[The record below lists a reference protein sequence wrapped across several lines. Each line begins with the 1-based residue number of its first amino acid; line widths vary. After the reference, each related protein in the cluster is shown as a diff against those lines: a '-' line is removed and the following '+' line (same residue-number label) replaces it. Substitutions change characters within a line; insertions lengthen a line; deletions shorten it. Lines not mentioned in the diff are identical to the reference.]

1 MSGLGN
7 SSEKCSKL
15 VLTPSLLM
23 RMFEWCHEDAA
34 NDVAMHKAFEK
45 IIAFNDG
52 VNPLN
57 MDVYEAIVDGANDG
71 QEKEAEED
79 SEECTDTYCYD
90 NPEYCCHDYNNYND
104 YYTDTYCQA
113 PEADKYCC
121 HTYDTSYE
129 YPVDCSYP
137 DPNECCHKAA
147 PIDYTSVDTYYEPFG
162 MGNYDGKPTTITIDC
177 VKDEVPCE
185 DCPQEEVITP
195 EIEQQMMQAFRNAQ
209 G

>member
-7 SSEKCSKL
+7 SSDKCSKL

-45 IIAFNDG
+45 IIAFSDG

-57 MDVYEAIVDGANDG
+57 MDVYEAIIDGANDG
-71 QEKEAEED
+71 QEKESEED
-79 SEECTDTYCYD
+79 SEECADTYCYD
-90 NPEYCCHDYNNYND
+90 NPEYCCHGYNNYND
-104 YYTDTYCQA
+104 YYTNTYCQA

-121 HTYDTSYE
+121 HTYDTSYA

-137 DPNECCHKAA
+137 DPNTCCHQAA
-147 PIDYTSVDTYYEPFG
+147 PIDYKSVDTYYQPFG
-162 MGNYDGKPTTITIDC
+162 MGNYEGQPTTITIDC
-177 VKDEVPCE
+177 VKDEIPCE
-185 DCPQEEVITP
+185 DCPEEAISP
-195 EIEQQMMQAFRNAQ
+195 EIEKQMMQVLKNAQ

>member
-7 SSEKCSKL
+7 SSDKCSKL

-45 IIAFNDG
+45 IIAFSDG

-57 MDVYEAIVDGANDG
+57 MDVYEAIIDGANDG
-71 QEKEAEED
+71 QEKESEED
-79 SEECTDTYCYD
+79 SEECVDTYCYD
-90 NPEYCCHDYNNYND
+90 NPEYCCHGYNNYND

-121 HTYDTSYE
+121 HTYDTSYA

-137 DPNECCHKAA
+137 DPNACCHQAA
-147 PIDYTSVDTYYEPFG
+147 PIDYKSVDTYYQPFG
-162 MGNYDGKPTTITIDC
+162 MGDYEGQPTTITIDC

-195 EIEQQMMQAFRNAQ
+195 EIEQQMMQAFKNAQ